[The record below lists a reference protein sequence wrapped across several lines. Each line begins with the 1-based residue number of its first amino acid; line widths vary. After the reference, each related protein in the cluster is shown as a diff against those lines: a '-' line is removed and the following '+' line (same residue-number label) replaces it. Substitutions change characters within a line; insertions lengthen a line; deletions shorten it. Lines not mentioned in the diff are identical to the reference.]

1 MARPRRQVYP
11 IDMYLAK
18 IGDLDIR
25 SDADVQRL
33 AGQWSKSMINELV
46 VTVLTND
53 YIPPIILGE
62 EPNSQLWIIDGLQ
75 RSSSLRL
82 YRYGNYKITSSI
94 EDSII
99 PYKAKSK
106 DEKGNIVWED
116 ATFDIKNKTY
126 EQLPDELKKRFNE
139 YQIETV
145 IHDDCD
151 MKRISQ
157 LIKRYNNHTAMN
169 AAQVAFT
176 HLENFARDIRGIV
189 DTDFFS
195 RMGVYKENDITKG
208 TLERIISEAVMCM
221 FHLNDWKK
229 TSTAICN
236 YLNNNATTEEFETLR
251 NNADRLSSVI
261 NDGTKTVFT
270 TKDSFIFF
278 TLFDKFTS
286 LGIEDIKF
294 AEFLEEFIS
303 KLKDKP
309 VDGKL
314 FYEVDKE
321 KGKGTKD
328 KHVIMDKL
336 HILEILML
344 EFLHIDKEEVREID
358 EETFVSDIVGI
369 NKEDVH
375 TDLECYKDTLKDLK
389 NNTIRDGSKLLN
401 EENNPS
407 LLAMVAYSYK
417 KDEDLDEWMTV
428 FASKNNTYIADQ
440 RKNFY
445 HMRDDF
451 EEYLREKKGCL
462 NENKLHKPH
471 KWY

>member
-1 MARPRRQVYP
+1 MAKPRKQTYTM
-11 IDMYLAK
+11 DMYLAK
-18 IGDLDIR
+18 IKDLDIR

-33 AGQWSKSMINELV
+33 AGQWSKSMMNELV

-62 EPNSQLWIIDGLQ
+62 ETNSQLWIIDGLQ

-82 YRYGNYKITSSI
+82 FRYGNYKITSSI
-94 EDSII
+94 EDSTI
-99 PYKAKSK
+99 PYKAKNK
-106 DEKGNIVWED
+106 DENGNIVWED
-116 ATFDIKNKTY
+116 TVCDIRNKTY

-145 IHDDCD
+145 IHEDCD

-169 AAQVAFT
+169 PAQVAFT
-176 HLENFARDIRGIV
+176 HLGNFARDIREII
-189 DTDFFS
+189 DTDFFA

-208 TLERIISEAVMCM
+208 ILERIVSESVMCM

-236 YLNNNATTEEFETLR
+236 FLNNNATADEFDKLR
-251 NNADRLSSVI
+251 NNVDRLSNII
-261 NDGTKTVFT
+261 NDSTKAVFT
-270 TKDSFIFF
+270 TKDSFIFL
-278 TLFDKFTS
+278 TLFDKFTA

-294 AEFLEEFIS
+294 AEFLKEFIR

-309 VDGKL
+309 INGKL
-314 FYEVDKE
+314 FYNVDKE

-336 HILEILML
+336 QILETLMFEYL
-344 EFLHIDKEEVREID
+344 NINKENQEVIDD
-358 EETFVSDIVGI
+358 ETFISDILGI

-375 TDLECYKDTLKDLK
+375 TDFECYKDTLKDLK
-389 NNTIRDGSKLLN
+389 DTTIRDGSKLLN
-401 EENNPS
+401 EENNRS
-407 LLAMVAYSYK
+407 LLAMVAYSYQEDK
-417 KDEDLDEWMTV
+417 DLDQWMTEY
-428 FASKNNTYIADQ
+428 ASKNNTFFVDQ

-445 HMRDDF
+445 YMREDF
-451 EEYLREKKGCL
+451 EKFLKKEE
-462 NENKLHKPH
+462 ENA
-471 KWY
+471 YECR

>member
-1 MARPRRQVYP
+1 MAKPRKQTYTM
-11 IDMYLAK
+11 DMYLEK
-18 IGDLDIR
+18 IKDLDIR

-33 AGQWSKSMINELV
+33 AGQWNKSMINELV
-46 VTVLTND
+46 VTILRDD

-75 RSSSLRL
+75 RSSSLII
-82 YRYGNYKITSSI
+82 YRFGNYKITSSI

-99 PYKAKSK
+99 QYKAKNK
-106 DEKGNIVWED
+106 DKNGNIVWVD
-116 ATFDIKNKTY
+116 AVFDIKNKTY

-145 IHDDCD
+145 IHEFCD
-151 MKRISQ
+151 MKRISH

-169 AAQVAFT
+169 TSQVAFT
-176 HLENFARDIRGIV
+176 HLENFARDIRAIT

-208 TLERIISEAVMCM
+208 TLERIVSEAVMCM
-221 FHLNDWKK
+221 FHLDDWKK

-236 YLNNNATTEEFETLR
+236 YLNNNATADEFEALR
-251 NNADRLSSVI
+251 NNAVRLSNII
-261 NDGTKTVFT
+261 NDSTKTVFT
-270 TKDSFIFF
+270 KKDSFIFL
-278 TLFDKFTS
+278 TLFDRFTS

-294 AEFLEEFIS
+294 ARFLEEFI
-303 KLKDKP
+303 KNLKDKP

-344 EFLHIDKEEVREID
+344 EFLHINKEETEKMDD
-358 EETFVSDIVGI
+358 EETFIAKVVEMDKSEVHENINIYIEDLNGSDILKGL
-369 NKEDVH
+369 KES
-375 TDLECYKDTLKDLK
+375 CIK
-389 NNTIRDGSKLLN
+389 DGSKLLDVQ
-401 EENNPS
+401 NNLS

-417 KDEDLDEWMTV
+417 TGQDLDEWLTEY
-428 FASKNNTYIADQ
+428 ASKNNTYIAEQ
-440 RKNFY
+440 QKNFY
-445 HMRDDF
+445 HMRDNF
-451 EEYLREKKGCL
+451 EKYLKEG
-462 NENKLHKPH
+462 NVA
-471 KWY
+471 

>member
-11 IDMYLAK
+11 IDMYLTK

-33 AGQWSKSMINELV
+33 PGQWGKAMINELIA
-46 VTVLTND
+46 TVLTDD

-82 YRYGNYKITSSI
+82 YRYGNYKITSSV
-94 EDSII
+94 ENAVI
-99 PYKAKSK
+99 PYKAKNK
-106 DEKGNIVWED
+106 DKNGNIVWEE
-116 ATFDIKNKTY
+116 AAFDIKNKTY

-145 IHDDCD
+145 IHENCD

-176 HLENFARDIRGIV
+176 HLENFARDIRGII

-195 RMGVYKENDITKG
+195 RMGVYNENDITKG
-208 TLERIISEAVMCM
+208 TLERIVSESVMCM
-221 FHLNDWKK
+221 FHLKNWKK

-236 YLNNNATTEEFETLR
+236 YLNNNATTDEFRILR
-251 NNADRLSSVI
+251 NNVDRLSNII
-261 NDGTKTVFT
+261 NDRTKTVFT
-270 TKDSFIFF
+270 KKDSFIFF
-278 TLFDKFTS
+278 ALFNDFTS
-286 LGIEDIKF
+286 LGMEDMKF
-294 AEFLEEFIS
+294 AEFLEEFIRG
-303 KLKDKP
+303 LKDKP

-328 KHVIMDKL
+328 KQVIMDKL
-336 HILEILML
+336 HILQTLML
-344 EFLHIDKEEVREID
+344 EYLHMEKGNREKMD
-358 EETFVSDIVGI
+358 EEAFISDMVGI
-369 NKEDVH
+369 DKEDVH
-375 TDLECYKDTLKDLK
+375 ADFEFYRDTLNDLK
-389 NNTIRDGSKLLN
+389 QNTIRYGSKLLN
-401 EENNPS
+401 KENNPS

-417 KDEDLDEWMTV
+417 EDEDLDEWMV
-428 FASKNNTYIADQ
+428 EFSGKNDTYFKDQ
-440 RKNFY
+440 RKNFFY
-445 HMRDDF
+445 MRADF
-451 EEYLREKKGCL
+451 EKYLKAKQVA
-462 NENKLHKPH
+462 
-471 KWY
+471 

>member
-1 MARPRRQVYP
+1 MAKPRKQTYTM
-11 IDMYLAK
+11 DMYLAK
-18 IGDLDIR
+18 IKDLDIR

-33 AGQWSKSMINELV
+33 AGQWNKSMINELV
-46 VTVLTND
+46 VTVLTDD

-99 PYKAKSK
+99 PYKAKDK
-106 DEKGNIVWED
+106 DENGNIVWED
-116 ATFDIKNKTY
+116 ASFDIKNKTY

-145 IHDDCD
+145 IHEECN

-169 AAQVAFT
+169 AAQAAFT
-176 HLENFARDIRGIV
+176 HLENFARDIRRII

-208 TLERIISEAVMCM
+208 VLERIVSESVMCM
-221 FHLNDWKK
+221 FHLDDWKK

-236 YLNNNATTEEFETLR
+236 YLNNYAATDEFEILR
-251 NNADRLSSVI
+251 NNADRLSNI
-261 NDGTKTVFT
+261 IDDTTKTVFT
-270 TKDSFIFF
+270 AKDSFIFL

-286 LGIEDIKF
+286 LGMEDTRF
-294 AEFLEEFIS
+294 ADFLKAFIHE
-303 KLKDKP
+303 LKDKP
-309 VDGKL
+309 VNGKL
-314 FYEVDKE
+314 FYNVDKE

-336 HILEILML
+336 HILEALMF
-344 EFLHIDKEEVREID
+344 EYLH
-358 EETFVSDIVGI
+358 I
-369 NKEDVH
+369 NKEDMKTMDEEAFISDMVGIDRKNVH
-375 TDLECYKDTLKDLK
+375 TDFAFYKDTLNDLK

-417 KDEDLDEWMTV
+417 RDEDLDEWMTD
-428 FASKNNTYIADQ
+428 FASKNNTYFADQ

-445 HMRDDF
+445 FMRDDF
-451 EEYLREKKGCL
+451 EKYLKKG
-462 NENKLHKPH
+462 KVA
-471 KWY
+471 

>member
-1 MARPRRQVYP
+1 MAKPRKQTYTM
-11 IDMYLAK
+11 DMYLAK
-18 IGDLDIR
+18 LKDMDIR

-33 AGQWSKSMINELV
+33 AGQWNKSMINEFV
-46 VTVLTND
+46 VTVLTDD

-62 EPNSQLWIIDGLQ
+62 EKNSQLWIIDGLQ

-94 EDSII
+94 EDSAI
-99 PYKAKSK
+99 PYKAKNK
-106 DEKGNIVWED
+106 DENGNIVWED

-145 IHDDCD
+145 IHEDCD

-169 AAQVAFT
+169 TAQAAFT
-176 HLENFARDIRGIV
+176 HLENFARDIRGII

-208 TLERIISEAVMCM
+208 TLERIVSEAVMCM
-221 FHLNDWKK
+221 FHLDDWKK
-229 TSTAICN
+229 TSAAICN
-236 YLNNNATTEEFETLR
+236 YLNNNATADEFETLR
-251 NNADRLSSVI
+251 NNADRLSGIIS
-261 NDGTKTVFT
+261 DSTKSVFT
-270 TKDSFIFF
+270 TKDSFIFL
-278 TLFDKFTS
+278 TLFNKFTA
-286 LGIEDIKF
+286 LDIEDVKF
-294 AEFLEEFIS
+294 TEFLEEFIRT
-303 KLKDKP
+303 LKNKP

-336 HILEILML
+336 HILETLML
-344 EFLHIDKEEVREID
+344 EFLHPDKEETEKMED
-358 EETFVSDIVGI
+358 EETFIAKVVDMDKAEVHENINIYIEDLNGSDILKG
-369 NKEDVH
+369 
-375 TDLECYKDTLKDLK
+375 LKD
-389 NNTIRDGSKLLN
+389 NCIRDGSKLLDTR
-401 EENNPS
+401 NNLS

-417 KDEDLDEWMTV
+417 IGQDLESWLTDY
-428 FASKNNTYIADQ
+428 ASKNNTFFLDQ

-445 HMRDDF
+445 YMKENF
-451 EEYLREKKGCL
+451 EKYLQKG
-462 NENKLHKPH
+462 KAA
-471 KWY
+471 

>member
-1 MARPRRQVYP
+1 MARPRRRVYP
-11 IDMYLAK
+11 IEMYLAK

-46 VTVLTND
+46 VTVLTDD

-106 DEKGNIVWED
+106 DEKGNIVWAD
-116 ATFDIKNKTY
+116 ATFDIRNKTY

-145 IHDDCD
+145 IHEDCD

-169 AAQVAFT
+169 AAQAAFT
-176 HLENFARDIRGIV
+176 HIENFAKDIRRIT

-208 TLERIISEAVMCM
+208 TLERIISESVMCM
-221 FHLNDWKK
+221 YHLNDWKK

-236 YLNNNATTEEFETLR
+236 YLNNNAVADEFEVLR
-251 NNADRLSSVI
+251 NNADRLSRII
-261 NDGTKTVFT
+261 NDNTKSVFT
-270 TKDSFIFF
+270 AKDSFIFL
-278 TLFDKFTS
+278 TLFDRFTS
-286 LGIEDIKF
+286 FGMEDTMF

-303 KLKDKP
+303 ELKDKP

-328 KHVIMDKL
+328 KQVIMDKL
-336 HILEILML
+336 HILEIHMK
-344 EFLHIDKEEVREID
+344 EFLHIDKVDKERTEKIED
-358 EETFVSDIVGI
+358 EETFIAKVAEIDKSEVHENI
-369 NKEDVH
+369 NIYTED
-375 TDLECYKDTLKDLK
+375 LNGNDTLRGLKD
-389 NNTIRDGSKLLN
+389 NCIRDGSKLLDSQ
-401 EENNPS
+401 NNLS

-417 KDEDLDEWMTV
+417 IEQNLDEWMTE
-428 FASKNNTYIADQ
+428 FASKNNTYFEDQ
-440 RKNFY
+440 RKNFFY
-445 HMRDDF
+445 MKSDF
-451 EEYLREKKGCL
+451 EKYLKKGRVA
-462 NENKLHKPH
+462 
-471 KWY
+471 

>member
-1 MARPRRQVYP
+1 MAKPRKQTYTM
-11 IDMYLAK
+11 DMYLAK
-18 IGDLDIR
+18 IKDLDIR

-46 VTVLTND
+46 VTVLTDD

-62 EPNSQLWIIDGLQ
+62 ELNSQLWIIDGLQ

-94 EDSII
+94 EDSVI
-99 PYKAKSK
+99 PYKAKNK
-106 DEKGNIVWED
+106 DENGNIVWKD

-126 EQLPDELKKRFNE
+126 DQLPDELKKRFNE

-145 IHDDCD
+145 IHEDCD

-176 HLENFARDIRGIV
+176 HLENFARDIRGII
-189 DTDFFS
+189 DTNFFS
-195 RMGVYKENDITKG
+195 RMGIYKENDITKG

-221 FHLNDWKK
+221 YHLNDWKK

-251 NNADRLSSVI
+251 NNVDRLSSVI
-261 NDGTKTVFT
+261 NDNAKIVFT

-286 LGIEDIKF
+286 LGIEDVKF
-294 AEFLEEFIS
+294 VEFLEEFIRN
-303 KLKDKP
+303 LKDKS

-336 HILEILML
+336 HILETLML
-344 EFLHIDKEEVREID
+344 EYLHIEKTDTEVID
-358 EETFVSDIVGI
+358 EEIFIADVVEIDKSEVHENIDIY
-369 NKEDVH
+369 KEDLNGN
-375 TDLECYKDTLKDLK
+375 DILKGLKD
-389 NNTIRDGSKLLN
+389 NCIRDDSKLLDSQ
-401 EENNPS
+401 NNLS

-417 KDEDLDEWMTV
+417 IGQDLDEWLTEY
-428 FASKNNTYIADQ
+428 ASKNNTYFVDQ
-440 RKNFY
+440 QKNY
-445 HMRDDF
+445 YYMRNDF
-451 EEYLREKKGCL
+451 DKYLRKG
-462 NENKLHKPH
+462 KVA
-471 KWY
+471 